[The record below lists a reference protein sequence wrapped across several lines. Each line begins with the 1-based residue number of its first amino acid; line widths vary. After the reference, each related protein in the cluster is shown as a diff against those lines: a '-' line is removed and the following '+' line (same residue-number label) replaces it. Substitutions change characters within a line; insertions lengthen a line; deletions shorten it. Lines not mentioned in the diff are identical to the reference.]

1 MKPQPE
7 PPCPIS
13 ARYSDFKLRI
23 ARSKIHRWGVFALDA
38 IPRGKKVIEYQGDHL
53 TLPQANRRF
62 RRNLRLGKPRDNVYF
77 ARLNRRIVIDGF
89 AGKSG
94 AQFINHSCDPNLS
107 VRRIRGRLLLF
118 SRRRI
123 QPGEELF
130 SDYAFKRD
138 LPKVPCR
145 CGSPKCRGM
154 MNRK

>member
-1 MKPQPE
+1 MNRELSKPG
-7 PPCPIS
+7 PIPQQFS
-13 ARYSDFKLRI
+13 PFRLRI
-23 ARSKIHRWGVFALDA
+23 ARSKIHRWGVFALDV
-38 IPRGKKVIEYQGDHL
+38 IPRGKKVIQYQGDHL
-53 TLPQANRRF
+53 TLPQASRRF

-89 AGKSG
+89 TGKSG

-138 LPKVPCR
+138 LPKVPCH